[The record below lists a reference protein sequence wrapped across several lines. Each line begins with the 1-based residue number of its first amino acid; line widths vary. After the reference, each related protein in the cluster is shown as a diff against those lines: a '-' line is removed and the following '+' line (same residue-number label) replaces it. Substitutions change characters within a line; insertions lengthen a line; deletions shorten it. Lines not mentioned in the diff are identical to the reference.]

1 MSLQVSRYR
10 AKAGLKLARCV
21 PSVSDSRVIWLPSSL
36 TRYTS
41 LPIGL
46 RSVPEKYTQSVSSS
60 MPCRVR
66 SSHSP
71 SVTWAIRVPSAS

>member
-10 AKAGLKLARCV
+10 AKSGLKRARWV
-21 PSVSDSRVIWLPSSL
+21 PSTSDSRVSWLPSSL
-36 TRYTS
+36 MRYTS

-46 RSVPEKYTQSVSSS
+46 RFVPEKYTQPVSSS

-71 SVTWAIRVPSAS
+71 SVTCAIRVPSAS